1 MRVICMAL
9 ISFMAL
15 PIAAPGQERC
25 GDTMVYRGMS
35 DASAAV
41 ALDERRFAVAD
52 DEENMLR
59 IFDRDRPGM
68 PVATLD
74 LTDFL
79 GVGGKGG
86 ESDIEG
92 AVRIGDRIYWITS
105 HGRNA
110 KGKERP
116 SRQRFFATRI
126 VGAPEGA
133 TLMPFGRPCA
143 RLLGD
148 LLSEPKLARFNL
160 AAAAQKAPKQSGG
173 FNIEGLAALPDGRL
187 LIGFRNPV
195 PEGKAL
201 LVPLV
206 NPDAVIEGAAAKFDD
221 PILLDLGGLGIR
233 AIALG
238 REHHVIIAG
247 PFDGGEPLHLYT
259 WRRGDHKPEQIKD
272 IDLTG
277 FKAEAILMGGDP
289 DQPYCDL
296 ISDDGSRLVG
306 GIEAKRLKDPALKSF
321 RMRRVGLPTIE

>member
-1 MRVICMAL
+1 MRSSHWIL
-9 ISFMAL
+9 IFVMGLSG
-15 PIAAPGQERC
+15 PGPNRGE
-25 GDTMVYRGMS
+25 TSVYHGMS
-35 DASAAV
+35 DASAA
-41 ALDERRFAVAD
+41 APLDDARFVVAD
-52 DEENMLR
+52 DEDNILR
-59 IFDRDRPGM
+59 IFDRARPGM

-110 KGKERP
+110 KGKERR

-126 VGAPEGA
+126 VEAPEGA
-133 TLMPFGRPCA
+133 TLMPFGKPYA

-148 LLSEPKLARFNL
+148 LLNEPRLARFDL

-206 NPDAVIEGAAAKFDD
+206 NPAAVIDGATARFDD

-233 AIALG
+233 AITFHEG
-238 REHHVIIAG
+238 RHVLIAG
-247 PFDGGEPLHLYT
+247 PFDGGDPLLLYI
-259 WRRGDHKPEQIKD
+259 WRGGDHRPEQVKD
-272 IDLTG
+272 VDLTG
-277 FKAEAILMGGDP
+277 FKAEAILMGGDS
-289 DQPYCDL
+289 DSPYCDL
-296 ISDDGSRLVG
+296 ISDDGSHLVDG
-306 GIEAKRLKDPALKSF
+306 VEAKRLKDPALKSF
-321 RMRRVGLPTIE
+321 RMRRVGLPSK